1 MKPGREIT
9 SPPPSPQSKYEVRM
23 GKNYNMKPVF
33 KVLDIIIS

>member
-1 MKPGREIT
+1 MKPGRDNL
-9 SPPPSPQSKYEVRM
+9 PPPSPQSKYEVRM